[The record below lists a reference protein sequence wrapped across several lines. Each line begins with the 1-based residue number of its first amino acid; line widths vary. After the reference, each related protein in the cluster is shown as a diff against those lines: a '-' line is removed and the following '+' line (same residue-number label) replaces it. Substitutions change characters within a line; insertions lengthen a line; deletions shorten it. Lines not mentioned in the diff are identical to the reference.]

1 FSDHG
6 EAFKE
11 HGWTLHGA
19 TLYEEEVRA
28 ALLMNWPEVL
38 PKGRVVDDPVMLID
52 VAPTIL
58 GCCGLPAPPHYEGLD
73 LSPTWREGRLPERP
87 ILSETLATYEGNAL
101 KMVALNEWKLVRSLF
116 DGREELYRL
125 PDEHTDLSR
134 KEAPVRDALSALARR
149 WVAEE
154 DFWMLYAHGPGEFT
168 ATVRPQSREFLATIP
183 FRDVLGSDSYVGD
196 NDSSGG
202 FFRLAWR
209 PGDRTKGLFFQTFA
223 ADSSVH
229 FDLRIDGRPAPEQ
242 IFIGTKRSHP
252 TRVPFNLT
260 QEGVAASD

>member
-1 FSDHG
+1 FPANPLGDRELFNQVIGSYDAEIAWLDQELGRLFTKLPSNTLVVVFSDHG

-73 LSPTWREGRLPERP
+73 LSPTWREERLPERP

-101 KMVALNEWKLVRSLF
+101 KMVALNEWKLVR
-116 DGREELYRL
+116 
-125 PDEHTDLSR
+125 
-134 KEAPVRDALSALARR
+134 
-149 WVAEE
+149 
-154 DFWMLYAHGPGEFT
+154 
-168 ATVRPQSREFLATIP
+168 
-183 FRDVLGSDSYVGD
+183 
-196 NDSSGG
+196 
-202 FFRLAWR
+202 
-209 PGDRTKGLFFQTFA
+209 
-223 ADSSVH
+223 
-229 FDLRIDGRPAPEQ
+229 
-242 IFIGTKRSHP
+242 
-252 TRVPFNLT
+252 
-260 QEGVAASD
+260 